1 MKIAEVLLLEA
12 YFDELELAVK
22 DRFAQ
27 FLGSDVNEIPTEE
40 FRKSLALDGFP
51 LSFEELNPT
60 RTNGCS
66 KCYRQRFYHTKKGK
80 IQ

>member
-27 FLGSDVNEIPTEE
+27 FLGTRRKRNHRRI
-40 FRKSLALDGFP
+40 RKSLALDGFP

-66 KCYRQRFYHTKKGK
+66 KCYRQRFHRTKKGK